1 MDQEQLTYAEI
12 VARLD
17 DLGRAARL
25 RMAEAPNQPG
35 LIWSELFWMND
46 EEVAEVHRLK
56 AMLPTAG
63 EERAEAIARL
73 AAKLAKRK
81 RR

>member
-1 MDQEQLTYAEI
+1 MDQETLSYAEI

-25 RMAEAPNQPG
+25 RMAEAPHQPG
-35 LIWSELFWMND
+35 LIWSELFWMTD

-56 AMLPTAG
+56 SMLPSAG

-73 AAKLAKRK
+73 AARLAKRK